1 MTPACTQAPGGT
13 LHWVLDTNVVLDW
26 LVFADAH
33 MEAAAA
39 WLHEGRA
46 RWLHTPAMLEELF
59 DVVSR
64 EQVLRRAGADAAALG
79 RRVRQAAQD
88 HGLLLPEAP
97 ACAWRCADPD
107 DQMFIDLAAHARAQC
122 LLTRDKALLALAPRC
137 SAPGLRI
144 LRPAELGPLQA

>member
-33 MEAAAA
+33 MQAPGHC
-39 WLHEGRA
+39 LREGRA

-79 RRVRQAAQD
+79 HRVERAARD
-88 HGLLLPEAP
+88 HGLSLPEAP

-107 DQMFIDLAAHARAQC
+107 DQMFIDLAAQSRAHC

-137 SAPGLRI
+137 SALGLRI
-144 LRPAELGPLQA
+144 LRPAELGPTQA